1 MVYELRKVDVTT
13 VNERVAELKA
23 QALVNTGRH
32 TSTNQD
38 WYDCLQTAEVEAK
51 KFFDIQAQRL
61 AAAKVAKLAWT
72 LDEVN
77 AKSLVF

>member
-1 MVYELRKVDVTT
+1 MVYGLRKVDSTT
-13 VNERVAELKA
+13 VNKRVLQLKA
-23 QALVNTGRH
+23 QALVNTGRL

-38 WYDCLQTAEVEAK
+38 WYDCLHTAEDKAK

-77 AKSLVF
+77 DKALYV